1 MVDDVSKNKKDKLC
15 SNSEQS
21 GATGKGSIAGN
32 NERRASPKKK
42 KMAKRK
48 RLSPNERE
56 QMILDGATRFFAD
69 HGFESSTR
77 DLAERIGISQALL
90 YRYFKNK
97 GNLIERVY
105 ERVFLQRWSPE
116 WADMLSDRSQSVENR
131 LKEFY
136 RSYLRTIDE
145 YSWVRIAMY
154 SGLAGND
161 LTMRYLHS
169 HVEGLLELILEEIRV
184 ERGGSVGPKEP
195 LKLEQVWM
203 LHSSF
208 IHYITRKHVY
218 GTPVDGDVDSLVD
231 LNVHVFL
238 YGSLANT
245 LV

>member
-1 MVDDVSKNKKDKLC
+1 MSVSKKGRLPSGVIRAEPVDERAGVVESGKDK
-15 SNSEQS
+15 QS
-21 GATGKGSIAGN
+21 
-32 NERRASPKKK
+32 SPKKK
-42 KMAKRK
+42 KVAKRR
-48 RLSPNERE
+48 RLSPSERE

-97 GNLIERVY
+97 KDLVERVY

-116 WADMLSDRSQSVENR
+116 WTKVLSDRSESVESR
-131 LKEFY
+131 LKVFY
-136 RSYLRTIDE
+136 RSYLRAINE

-184 ERGGSVGPKEP
+184 ERGGGVGPKEP

-218 GTPVDGDVDSLVD
+218 GAPVDEDVDSVVD

-238 YGSLANT
+238 YGCLANT
-245 LV
+245 LA